1 MIHLLDEALRQ
12 LIQTETGYA
21 DPDVEVSFSQPT
33 GDWAA
38 GLTHPVINCYLYDV
52 RENIELRSE
61 EWTVDRGPNGYA
73 ARRVAPLRFD
83 VSYLITV
90 WTQDHIEDE
99 HAMLWRVMQV
109 LATHEVL
116 PEQYCDAELR
126 AQPYPVRCKTGQ
138 ATRAIDDLP
147 DLWSVMDN
155 PLRPSI
161 NYVVTLAMERPLTFE
176 GRQVVTKRID
186 LLQRQIPDAAPD
198 TILQI
203 GGIVH
208 NGGESPSP
216 LSGASVTLVETAQQ
230 VVTDRLGRFRFRHV
244 PAGHYTLLAEYQGKR
259 GEREIVVPL
268 RSGDSDLYDI
278 GIAK

>member
-1 MIHLLDEALRQ
+1 MLHLLDEAIRN
-12 LIQTETGYA
+12 LIQTETGYVA
-21 DPDVEVSFSQPT
+21 PDVEVSFSQPT
-33 GDWAA
+33 GGWAA

-52 RENIELRSE
+52 RENTELRSE
-61 EWTVDRGPNGYA
+61 EWSIDRGPNGYA

-99 HAMLWRVMQV
+99 HAMLWRVLEA

-116 PEQYCDAELR
+116 PERYLPDELR
-126 AQPYPVRCKTGQ
+126 YQPYPVRTKTGQ

-161 NYVVTLAMERPLTFE
+161 NYVVTLAMERMAPIE
-176 GRQVVTKRID
+176 SRQVVTKQISVV
-186 LLQRQIPDAAPD
+186 QRQVEPTPPAE

-208 NGGESPSP
+208 NGEAMPSP
-216 LSGASVTLVETAQQ
+216 LAGATVTLVETAQQ
-230 VVTDRLGRFRFRHV
+230 AVTDRLGRYRFRNV
-244 PAGHYTLLAEYQGKR
+244 SAGHYTLSAEYPGKH
-259 GEREIVVPL
+259 GQREIVVPI
-268 RSGDSDLYDI
+268 RSGDTDLYDI
-278 GIAK
+278 GVH

>member
-1 MIHLLDEALRQ
+1 MIHLLDDAIRK

-21 DPDVEVSFSQPT
+21 APDVEVSFSQPT

-52 RENIELRSE
+52 RENNELRSA

-73 ARRVAPLRFD
+73 AKRMAPLRFD

-90 WTQDHIEDE
+90 WTQDHIDDE
-99 HAMLWRVMQV
+99 HAMLWRVLES
-109 LATHEVL
+109 LATHETL
-116 PEQYCDAELR
+116 PDQYCDEALKS
-126 AQPYPVRCKTGQ
+126 QPYPLRCKTAQ

-161 NYVVTLAMERPLTFE
+161 NYVVTMAMERMEPIHS
-176 GRQVVTKRID
+176 RQVVTKQID
-186 LLQRQIPDAAPD
+186 VVQRGVIETQAE

-208 NGGESPSP
+208 NGGRTPAP
-216 LSGASVTLVETAQQ
+216 IAGASVTLVETAQQ
-230 VVTDRLGRFRFRHV
+230 TLTDRLGRYRFRNV
-244 PAGHYTLLAEYQGKR
+244 PRGRYRLVAAHEGMH
-259 GEREIVVPL
+259 GEREIIVPL
-268 RSGDSDLYDI
+268 RSGDTDLYDI
-278 GIAK
+278 GVH

>member
-1 MIHLLDEALRQ
+1 MIHLLDDAIRR
-12 LIQTETGYA
+12 LIQAETGYA
-21 DPDVEVSFSQPT
+21 EPDVEVSFSQPT

-52 RENIELRSE
+52 RENNELRSA

-73 ARRVAPLRFD
+73 AKRVAPLRFD

-99 HAMLWRVMQV
+99 HAMLWRVLEA
-109 LATHEVL
+109 LATHETL
-116 PEQYCDAELR
+116 PDAYCDEALR
-126 AQPYPVRCKTGQ
+126 SQPYPLRCKTAQ

-161 NYVVTLAMERPLTFE
+161 NYVVTMAMERMAPIE
-176 GRQVVTKRID
+176 GRQVVTKQID
-186 LLQRQIPDAAPD
+186 VVHREAPEPQPE

-208 NGGESPSP
+208 NGAQAPTP
-216 LSGASVTLVETAQQ
+216 LAGATVTLVGTAQQ
-230 VVTDRLGRFRFRHV
+230 AVTDRLGRYRFRNV
-244 PAGHYTLLAEYQGKR
+244 LAGRYRLVAEHEGKK
-259 GEREIVVPL
+259 GQREIVVPL
-268 RSGDSDLYDI
+268 RSGDTDLYDI
-278 GIAK
+278 GIH